1 MSRYTRLCPS
11 CGGKLDAKTAPILSP
26 SSYSCP
32 FCGVPLQVASDN
44 TGAAYAISL
53 VLSAALTFYLGFR
66 GFMFG
71 LLTILGSLLVLLAL
85 SFIQGL
91 VRPARLELRP
101 PTDSSLRL
109 PKSRDE

>member
-1 MSRYTRLCPS
+1 M
-11 CGGKLDAKTAPILSP
+11 
-26 SSYSCP
+26 
-32 FCGVPLQVASDN
+32 CGVPLRVASDN
-44 TGAAYAISL
+44 MGAAYATSL

-71 LLTILGSLLVLLAL
+71 LLAILGSLLILLVL

-91 VRPARLELRP
+91 AWPARLELRP

-109 PKSRDE
+109 PKSRGE